1 MPTLK
6 AALKAGD
13 LPPKAHLVHLALCDL
28 GEGIYT
34 AKDVAVALGYPL
46 RGKYL
51 TRVITGAKQ
60 LRAHKYISHATG
72 EHIEAGPA
80 YAKQKRGAK
89 DAA

>member
-6 AALKAGD
+6 KALSAGD
-13 LPPKAHLVHLALCDL
+13 LPPKAHLVHLALVDL

-34 AKDVAVALGYPL
+34 AKDIAEVLGYPPK
-46 RGKYL
+46 GKYL

-60 LRAHKYISHATG
+60 LRAHKYIAVATG

-80 YAKQKRGAK
+80 YAKQKRGSK